1 MCSVGSNVNETAR
14 ILFLGWTNQIEI
26 IIGSLASLDVGYK
39 VNVLWLPPI
48 ATSSLSK
55 LKDLWFSFGGIR
67 DFSLQLSWFFYFAFC
82 QYLLQGAIRAGMK
95 NLKGE
100 THRCHSILEL
110 KGNSLW
116 SSGLKW
122 KGSLSKCQDA
132 GLRKPAPEF
141 PQTTETHAE
150 HSVLL
155 PWGKTL
161 YVGGR
166 SSTND

>member
-1 MCSVGSNVNETAR
+1 MIKQRVFHVTLISFCALQRGLDCIPHPQTHPWGCMCSVGSNVNEIAR

-26 IIGSLASLDVGYK
+26 IIGSFASLEVGYK

-55 LKDLWFSFGGIR
+55 LKDLWFSFEGIQ

-116 SSGLKW
+116 FSGLKW
-122 KGSLSKCQDA
+122 
-132 GLRKPAPEF
+132 
-141 PQTTETHAE
+141 
-150 HSVLL
+150 
-155 PWGKTL
+155 
-161 YVGGR
+161 
-166 SSTND
+166 